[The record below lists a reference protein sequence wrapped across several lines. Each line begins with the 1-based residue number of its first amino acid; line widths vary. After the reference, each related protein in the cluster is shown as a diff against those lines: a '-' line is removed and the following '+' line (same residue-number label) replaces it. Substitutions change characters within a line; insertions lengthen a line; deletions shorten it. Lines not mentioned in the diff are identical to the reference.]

1 MAVWREQSSRSTEAI
16 LSAKALACLLE
27 VQSLAS
33 DRAVIILLHRLHT
46 VAPSTQQA
54 PCGLCKDSLPRPKAI
69 RWGAQDARR
78 DALELHALTHC
89 WPALYRATP
98 INRLAWQACAPER
111 RIRPPHPHQA
121 RRRLTPPQRR
131 APRRHYLLPTLPH
144 RRPPPA
150 RTRGPNRSPLQI
162 P

>member
-1 MAVWREQSSRSTEAI
+1 MARTVKRKHEGFFWRNDKRATAWFEVRCLAYGQRSDH
-16 LSAKALACLLE
+16 S
-27 VQSLAS
+27 
-33 DRAVIILLHRLHT
+33 LHRLQT

-98 INRLAWQACAPER
+98 INRMAWQACAPER

-150 RTRGPNRSPLQI
+150 RTRGPNRSPLRI